1 MRIVVTAKR
10 SAGLNTFLNFATIK
24 EVFTNTGKMMWLT
37 REVFL
42 NIKGFI

>member
-24 EVFTNTGKMMWLT
+24 EVFTNTGKND
-37 REVFL
+37 VV
-42 NIKGFI
+42 NPGGIP